1 MIEEIKLNN
10 TTSIYKTKIN
20 VSDIDQLI
28 SDINLNLDVS
38 KDTKKPLQHAPGIQ
52 STVVIST
59 SLIKE
64 LTEKIINVLFETFDI
79 PNSNPY
85 VNNQW
90 IYISNN
96 KNIYSGFHTHDEQN
110 KKRPLNISLKW
121 TYTYYVQMPNN
132 LVGDDGKLL
141 FKLDDDSEHMILP
154 EVADLLIFPT
164 TLLHAPMT
172 NSQSDID
179 RIVFAGIFSDIN
191 IITPIKKNNKTLL

>member
-1 MIEEIKLNN
+1 
-10 TTSIYKTKIN
+10 
-20 VSDIDQLI
+20 
-28 SDINLNLDVS
+28 
-38 KDTKKPLQHAPGIQ
+38 
-52 STVVIST
+52 
-59 SLIKE
+59 
-64 LTEKIINVLFETFDI
+64 
-79 PNSNPY
+79 
-85 VNNQW
+85 
-90 IYISNN
+90 
-96 KNIYSGFHTHDEQN
+96 
-110 KKRPLNISLKW
+110 
-121 TYTYYVQMPNN
+121 MPNN